1 MAIHKKN
8 GRIRRGISVAAAA
21 LSLALVAPT
30 IQPVVAPQFA
40 AVASA
45 AEAVTDAAQA
55 SAIEADAIA
64 EGYVTKTV
72 DLTNAKGILS
82 GKVFRAVGGP
92 SSSGDPTSTSDPAV
106 ANGTVVYA
114 QWKDKDGWVSP
125 VYKTTTH
132 DLPGDRG
139 QGGPGTY
146 AFHFP
151 VVKDLA
157 GNERKFVAQSGTA
170 YKVWTEK
177 SVLNST
183 PADPN
188 DTGNVILPVRHGG
201 AMTAK
206 WTPIATGAG
215 AFQLIGTNV
224 QRVGIWNQETPID
237 AATGKNYLKSANL
250 QEDSKG
256 PIKGSALSS
265 SDGYNTISGN
275 VYYENGNNA
284 GGQQTLQAPS
294 YAGEP
299 GAEGYK
305 VFMSILTPEG
315 IDKAKEI
322 ASLPHAQRAKA
333 TKDAFTQH
341 PEFIK
346 KTYWATTGKDGW
358 YGIRLDADEDFS
370 KLRDHIYMWVEDPEG
385 EIATVWSNFP
395 SPYFQKYN
403 RSVLWAPTPA
413 PSPGTHR
420 VVNENFGISSY
431 RPVSLTIT
439 NADDL
444 QNPAKI
450 GQKIDAKLTGNI
462 PGTPSYI
469 EWRDGNGEV
478 VSERCDVKTLAD
490 AAKCSFTVPAN
501 AKDGEIYSAVLVSEG
516 NDIAQDSFMVS
527 TQPSIGAIQDQ
538 QGNVGKEITP
548 IEVPANNLPEGATVK
563 AEGLPEGV
571 ELVETKDADGNT
583 VRQIKGTPT
592 KEGDYTVTLTAVDKD
607 GNPIKDKD
615 GNPVK
620 QTFKFKVGPKQD
632 TRKDADKFDPKA
644 KDQDVKKGDNPKAE
658 DSIANLK
665 DLPEGTKVSFKDP
678 VDTNTPGS
686 KDATVVVT
694 YPDGSTDE
702 VPVKVNVKDDDAAS
716 HNPSYD
722 PTSGEAG
729 QPTTVKQTGD
739 KNLPEGTKFHVDPN
753 KVPEG
758 FDVKVDE
765 KTGDV
770 TVTPKAGTKN
780 NTEVTIPVEVTY
792 PDGSKDEA
800 PLHFTVGKD
809 SDKDGITDADEKS
822 GDKNTHF
829 NNEPT
834 NPNKA
839 DTDGDKLTDGEEI
852 NGNPQVPSITIKD
865 KDGNTKVI
873 SGPFYT
879 DPNKADTD
887 GDGINDGD
895 ELKNGTDPTNPD
907 TDGDG
912 VKDGD
917 EVKQGKNPADGTDQG
932 DVNPGPISKDTPKWE
947 DSNVKEGGEV
957 TIPNTG
963 GKYDPNAG
971 YKTEVEPAGN
981 GATAEIDPNTGDLKV
996 KPGNAKYGDTITV
1009 TVKDKNGKVIDTVK
1023 ITVGMD
1029 DKHLGVCVGAS
1040 AASAVPLLLLLPVA
1054 LGLVGNVPEVRGI
1067 AEGFGKQV
1075 EDINTGIQKTL
1086 GIYNPELA
1094 VAFKNNV
1101 APHLQNAVLG
1111 AGFLAAIGLLAGVA
1125 GTQCAPGGD
1134 QLSSNLSSGKDVKVE
1149 GSSTEDT
1156 TTTTTTPA
1164 AADEK

>member
-1 MAIHKKN
+1 
-8 GRIRRGISVAAAA
+8 
-21 LSLALVAPT
+21 
-30 IQPVVAPQFA
+30 
-40 AVASA
+40 
-45 AEAVTDAAQA
+45 
-55 SAIEADAIA
+55 
-64 EGYVTKTV
+64 
-72 DLTNAKGILS
+72 
-82 GKVFRAVGGP
+82 
-92 SSSGDPTSTSDPAV
+92 
-106 ANGTVVYA
+106 
-114 QWKDKDGWVSP
+114 
-125 VYKTTTH
+125 
-132 DLPGDRG
+132 
-139 QGGPGTY
+139 
-146 AFHFP
+146 
-151 VVKDLA
+151 
-157 GNERKFVAQSGTA
+157 
-170 YKVWTEK
+170 
-177 SVLNST
+177 
-183 PADPN
+183 
-188 DTGNVILPVRHGG
+188 
-201 AMTAK
+201 MTAK
-206 WTPIATGAG
+206 WTSIATGAG

-250 QEDSKG
+250 QEDPKG
-256 PIKGSALSS
+256 PIQGSALSS

-420 VVNENFGISSY
+420 VINENFGISSY

-469 EWRDGNGEV
+469 EWRDGNGKV

-501 AKDGEIYSAVLVSEG
+501 AKDGEIYTAVLVSEG

-620 QTFKFKVGPKQD
+620 QTFKYTISDKETDASKYDPQG
-632 TRKDADKFDPKA
+632 KDQTVNKGETPKA
-644 KDQDVKKGDNPKAE
+644 D
-658 DSIANLK
+658 DSIANLNE
-665 DLPEGTKVSFKDP
+665 LPEGTKTEFKEP
-678 VDTNTPGS
+678 VDTTSEGD

-694 YPDGSTDE
+694 YPDGSKDE
-702 VPVKVNVKDDDAAS
+702 VPVVV
-716 HNPSYD
+716 H
-722 PTSGEAG
+722 
-729 QPTTVKQTGD
+729 V
-739 KNLPEGTKFHVDPN
+739 GT
-753 KVPEG
+753 
-758 FDVKVDE
+758 
-765 KTGDV
+765 
-770 TVTPKAGTKN
+770 
-780 NTEVTIPVEVTY
+780 
-792 PDGSKDEA
+792 
-800 PLHFTVGKD
+800 D
-809 SDKDGITDADEKS
+809 SDKDGITDKDEES
-822 GDKNTHF
+822 GAKNPF
-829 NNEPT
+829 NNEPTDPNKADTDGDGIKDGDEVDGSKNVHFGNKPT

-839 DTDGDKLTDGEEI
+839 DTDGDGLTDGEEI

-879 DPNKADTD
+879 DPNNADTD
-887 GDGINDGD
+887 GDGISDGD
-895 ELKNGTDPTNPD
+895 ELKNGTDPTNKD

-912 VKDGD
+912 IPDGQDKYPTDATNGGNINPNPIAEGTPDWDNGSTPAGKDITLPNKGD
-917 EVKQGKNPADGTDQG
+917 
-932 DVNPGPISKDTPKWE
+932 
-947 DSNVKEGGEV
+947 
-957 TIPNTG
+957 
-963 GKYDPNAG
+963 KYDPNAG
-971 YKTEVEPAGN
+971 YTVDVKNSNPANG
-981 GATAEIDPNTGDLKV
+981 GATASIDKDGNLTV
-996 KPGNAKYGDTITV
+996 KPGSAKYGDTITV
-1009 TVKDKNGKVIDTVK
+1009 TVKDKTGKVIDTVTIK
-1023 ITVGMD
+1023 VGMSD
-1029 DKHLGVCVGAS
+1029 DQLGVCVGAS

-1054 LGLVGNVPEVRGI
+1054 LGLVGNVPEVRDI
-1067 AEGFGKQV
+1067 ANAFGKKV
-1075 EDINTGIQKTL
+1075 EEINTGIQKTL

-1094 VAFKNNV
+1094 TQFKYNV
-1101 APHLQNAVLG
+1101 APHMQNAAL
-1111 AGFLAAIGLLAGVA
+1111 AAAFLASLGLLAGVA
-1125 GTQCAPGGD
+1125 ATQCAPGGD
-1134 QLSSNLSSGKDVKVE
+1134 QLSSNLSSDKDAS
-1149 GSSTEDT
+1149 GT
-1156 TTTTTTPA
+1156 TTTTTTSN
-1164 AADEK
+1164 K